1 MAVLN
6 EHKNIAYR
14 VQKWLMTRPANIVD
28 SERPNEHGWTKA
40 YRVTYQ
46 LQKSVQN
53 GRLNGEEKVINFGVG
68 KMQIQE
74 VAKGRD

>member
-6 EHKNIAYR
+6 EHKKIAYR

-28 SERPNEHGWTKA
+28 KNESI
-40 YRVTYQ
+40 TYQ
-46 LQKSVQN
+46 LQKSLWN
-53 GRLNGEEKVINFGVG
+53 GRLNGEGKVINFGVG